1 MKKFLVLTLMF
12 TCISVYAN
20 ERTDNGFSK
29 KFAQKFKNCDVYIEN
44 ASFNMAGTVF
54 HDSKQILGK
63 NGRACQ
69 YMQVTGTANG
79 MLTVSCSFNEAQS
92 RELYSALLI
101 KTNPISGINK
111 TEEIWQKIM
120 QNPNN
125 CKYSRSEYYSKGF
138 QVDPKYLPVFN

>member
-1 MKKFLVLTLMF
+1 MKKLLLLFIMF
-12 TCISVYAN
+12 TCTSVLAN

-29 KFAQKFKNCDVYIEN
+29 KFTQKFKNCDVYIEN

-54 HDSKQILGK
+54 HDSKQILGR
-63 NGRACQ
+63 NGKTCQ

-79 MLTVSCSFNEAQS
+79 MLTVSCSFNEVQT
-92 RELYSALLI
+92 RELYNALLI
-101 KTNPISGINK
+101 KPNPISDINK

-120 QNPNN
+120 QNPKN
-125 CKYSRSEYYSKGF
+125 CKYTRSEYYSKGF